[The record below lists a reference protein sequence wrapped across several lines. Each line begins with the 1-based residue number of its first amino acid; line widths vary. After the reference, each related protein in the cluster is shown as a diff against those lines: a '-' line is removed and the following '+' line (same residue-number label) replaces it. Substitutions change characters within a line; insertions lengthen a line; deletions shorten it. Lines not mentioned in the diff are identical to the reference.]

1 MAAEES
7 SGTRNANAGVTDDY
21 VGGIDE
27 SSSDFVD
34 TGSGSGRSRVAVP
47 CRFFF
52 LGGCRYGDTCRFS
65 HACSNVQDP
74 ACQIGDL
81 SLDEFDD
88 PRDAAVG
95 PLQGEEGWDL
105 GHPISSATTGVAA
118 AAAAAA
124 AATGIESNDGDND
137 DMECGICFSDVTDSF
152 GLLDG
157 CDHAFCL
164 ECIRGWREKGLEG
177 GASET
182 VRRCPVCRIPC
193 FLVIPSPIKPRDAA
207 SKQGVVSTYK
217 ASLRKIPCRHFQNGR
232 GECPFGTSCLY
243 AHLLPDGQTPA
254 PPLIQRTLKT
264 GDGHATVVGS
274 LTLGDFL

>member
-1 MAAEES
+1 MATWDFRDEEEDGVYFYGSGPAPNSQSAYRTSSDGPAPVLLPQQPRGPRWSAVASNPMAAEES
-7 SGTRNANAGVTDDY
+7 SGIRNANAGVTDDY

-47 CRFFF
+47 CQFFF
-52 LGGCRYGDTCRFS
+52 LGECRYGDTCRFS

-124 AATGIESNDGDND
+124 
-137 DMECGICFSDVTDSF
+137 
-152 GLLDG
+152 
-157 CDHAFCL
+157 
-164 ECIRGWREKGLEG
+164 
-177 GASET
+177 
-182 VRRCPVCRIPC
+182 
-193 FLVIPSPIKPRDAA
+193 
-207 SKQGVVSTYK
+207 
-217 ASLRKIPCRHFQNGR
+217 
-232 GECPFGTSCLY
+232 
-243 AHLLPDGQTPA
+243 
-254 PPLIQRTLKT
+254 
-264 GDGHATVVGS
+264 
-274 LTLGDFL
+274 